1 MPIKNYTTRIDVYSS
16 LGEIQGAL
24 AKNGAR
30 KLMIDYDGAGR
41 PTGLMFAIDSPV
53 NGMMLF
59 NLPAQVDGVLAVFA
73 KQKIKYDRAQAERTA
88 WRNIRDWVLAQM
100 AFIEAGN
107 ATLDEIFLPYL
118 TNRQGETLYQ
128 MYANK
133 QLLLDEGGKTN
144 GNGCR

>member
-1 MPIKNYTTRIDVYSS
+1 MAIKNYTTRVDVYTS

-24 AKNGAR
+24 AKNGAC

-41 PTGLMFAIDSPV
+41 PIGLMFAINSPI

-59 NLPAQVDGVLAVFA
+59 SLPAQVDGVLAVFA
-73 KQKIKYDRAQAERTA
+73 KQKIKPDRAQAERTA
-88 WRNIRDWVLAQM
+88 WRNVRDWVLAQM

-118 TNRQGETLYQ
+118 TNKQGETLYQ
-128 MYANK
+128 MYTNK
-133 QLLLDEGGKTN
+133 RLLLDEGGRADAN
-144 GNGCR
+144 GYR